1 LVASAEAAE
10 YADTSRTQLDW
21 GRPPVVNLA
30 VGARAS
36 ITTHIQPVQDLERRR
51 GICGRLRYPDATEHT
66 GKTNRGQAVNELQE
80 FRGLLAGLRE
90 GDPTAAT
97 ELCRRYEP
105 FIRAAVRR
113 QLHHRL
119 RTLFDSLDFVQ
130 DVWASFLA
138 APPDRYTFDS
148 PQALLGFLRRV
159 AHNKVVEVFRRRFE
173 TQKADATREV
183 SVGDPADGGDPP
195 SPSPTP
201 SQWVIAEE
209 RWEQLLGH
217 FAVGH
222 RVILERLREG
232 HNNEDIARMANV
244 SLSTVNRV
252 VRRLKDLT
260 RL

>member
-1 LVASAEAAE
+1 
-10 YADTSRTQLDW
+10 
-21 GRPPVVNLA
+21 
-30 VGARAS
+30 
-36 ITTHIQPVQDLERRR
+36 
-51 GICGRLRYPDATEHT
+51 
-66 GKTNRGQAVNELQE
+66 VNEFQQFQE
-80 FRGLLAGLRE
+80 LLVGLRE
-90 GDPTAAT
+90 GDPASAT

-113 QLHHRL
+113 KLHHRL
-119 RTLFDSLDFVQ
+119 RTQFDSLDFVQ

-138 APPDRYTFDS
+138 TAPERAAFDS
-148 PQALLGFLRRV
+148 PQALLGFLNRV
-159 AHNKVVEVFRRRFE
+159 AHNKVVEVFRHRFR
-173 TQKADATREV
+173 TQKGDATREV
-183 SVGDPADGGDPP
+183 PVGDAGDEIP

-201 SQWVIAEE
+201 SQWAIAGE
-209 RWEQLLGH
+209 RWEQLLSH

-232 HNNEDIARMANV
+232 HDNEDIARMANV

>member
-1 LVASAEAAE
+1 V
-10 YADTSRTQLDW
+10 D
-21 GRPPVVNLA
+21 
-30 VGARAS
+30 
-36 ITTHIQPVQDLERRR
+36 
-51 GICGRLRYPDATEHT
+51 
-66 GKTNRGQAVNELQE
+66 ELQE
-80 FRGLLAGLRE
+80 FRELLAGLRK

-113 QLHHRL
+113 QLHYRL
-119 RTLFDSLDFVQ
+119 RALFDSLDFVQ

-138 APPDRYTFDS
+138 TPPDRYAFDS
-148 PQALLGFLRRV
+148 PQALLGFLKRV
-159 AHNKVVEVFRRRFE
+159 AHNKVVEVFRHRFE
-173 TQKADATREV
+173 TQKDDVTREV
-183 SVGDPADGGDPP
+183 AAGDLPGGKEFP

-252 VRRLKDLT
+252 VRRLRDLT

>member
-1 LVASAEAAE
+1 M
-10 YADTSRTQLDW
+10 
-21 GRPPVVNLA
+21 
-30 VGARAS
+30 
-36 ITTHIQPVQDLERRR
+36 
-51 GICGRLRYPDATEHT
+51 
-66 GKTNRGQAVNELQE
+66 
-80 FRGLLAGLRE
+80 LAGLRK
-90 GDPTAAT
+90 GDPTSAT

-130 DVWASFLA
+130 DVWASLLA
-138 APPDRYTFDS
+138 DPERYAFDS
-148 PQALLGFLRRV
+148 PQALLGFLNRV
-159 AHNKVVEVFRRRFE
+159 AHNKVIEVFRRRFR
-173 TQKADATREV
+173 TQKEDATREV
-183 SVGDPADGGDPP
+183 SANNAAGGGELS

-201 SQWVIAEE
+201 SQWAIAGE

-232 HNNEDIARMANV
+232 HNNKDIARMTNV
-244 SLSTVNRV
+244 SLSTVNRI

-260 RL
+260 GL